1 MGTKIN
7 FARIDGKLAPGYL
20 ANAARGDAPGLV
32 VVQEWW
38 GLSDQIR
45 SMCDRFALAGFD
57 ALAPDLYDGVII
69 PYHDAEA
76 AAKEMQSLDFIEATE
91 QVVRGAARYLS
102 RNSARVG
109 LTGFCMGGAVTMIGA
124 ARIPEISACVAF
136 YGIPPEGAAKPEDIR
151 VPLQGH
157 FANRDDWCTPD
168 TVNAFEKKLR
178 AAKKDYEFFRYDAD
192 HGFANEERS
201 GAHDREAAEQAWSRT
216 TAFFTKHL
224 C

>member
-20 ANAARGDAPGLV
+20 ANSARGDAPGLV

-45 SMCDRFALAGFD
+45 SMCDRFALAGF
-57 ALAPDLYDGVII
+57 LAPDLYDGVII
-69 PYHDAEA
+69 PCHDAEA

-109 LTGFCMGGAVTMIGA
+109 LTGFCMGG
-124 ARIPEISACVAF
+124 CC
-136 YGIPPEGAAKPEDIR
+136 
-151 VPLQGH
+151 H
-157 FANRDDWCTPD
+157 DDW
-168 TVNAFEKKLR
+168 
-178 AAKKDYEFFRYDAD
+178 
-192 HGFANEERS
+192 RS
-201 GAHDREAAEQAWSRT
+201 
-216 TAFFTKHL
+216 
-224 C
+224 